1 MGQTL
6 SKYNSRP
13 AIFSQTPE
21 NFEATASVI
30 YLIQVIGK

>member
-13 AIFSQTPE
+13 AIFSGTPE
-21 NFEATASVI
+21 NFEATARVI
-30 YLIQVIGK
+30 YLIRVIGK